1 MSETLLWSQLRQ
13 GRKAALEA
21 LYRAYAP
28 VLLQYGGK
36 FSADRQLVEDCLQD
50 LFVGLWQAREQ
61 LGEVSS
67 VKSYLLVAMRRRV
80 IRQLGRQQKRETSEE
95 PEEHQFDCD
104 LAIDEQI
111 AAREFSHEQH
121 LKLQEALRQLS
132 ARQKEAIYLKYQLGM
147 DYENIGQAMD
157 INYQS
162 VRNLV
167 HSAVSR
173 LKKLLISSWW
183 LALWNFF
190 GIN

>member
-1 MSETLLWSQLRQ
+1 
-13 GRKAALEA
+13 
-21 LYRAYAP
+21 
-28 VLLQYGGK
+28 
-36 FSADRQLVEDCLQD
+36 
-50 LFVGLWQAREQ
+50 
-61 LGEVSS
+61 
-67 VKSYLLVAMRRRV
+67 
-80 IRQLGRQQKRETSEE
+80 
-95 PEEHQFDCD
+95 
-104 LAIDEQI
+104 
-111 AAREFSHEQH
+111 
-121 LKLQEALRQLS
+121 
-132 ARQKEAIYLKYQLGM
+132 M

>member
-67 VKSYLLVAMRRRV
+67 VKSYLLVTMRRRV

-111 AAREFSHEQH
+111 AAREFSQEQH

>member
-80 IRQLGRQQKRETSEE
+80 IRQLVRQQKRETSEE

>member
-36 FSADRQLVEDCLQD
+36 FSADRQWVEDCLQD

-183 LALWNFF
+183 LALWNFL